1 MLNQYDYTIEYR
13 NTKQHGNADALSR
26 LPQGPD
32 SNFDREESDADID
45 TICTIKTIS
54 MQIKPVDS
62 ELLAKETAK
71 DPVLT
76 NVIRYT
82 PRRLAAEVAN

>member
-26 LPQGPD
+26 LLQGPD
-32 SNFDREESDADID
+32 SNFDGEESDADID
-45 TICTIKTIS
+45 IICTIKTIS

-62 ELLAKETAK
+62 EVLAKETAK

-82 PRRLAAEVAN
+82 REG